1 MEPLLKAGWDE
12 AKTYRCACHF
22 SSSWHCL
29 AFLQFWRS
37 WKDVI
42 PLDPCNLMEQP
53 FTGGTKDIESHRFS
67 L

>member
-1 MEPLLKAGWDE
+1 MKLKPTDVPATSPLPPGAVI
-12 AKTYRCACHF
+12 
-22 SSSWHCL
+22 